1 MSAMRKHHSDTFK
14 AEVVLEL
21 LKEEKSVAQ
30 IASEYHVHPN
40 QVYEWKATAL
50 KGLATLF
57 SSDHKTESALKARY
71 DKRLQELYAEIGRL
85 TTQVT
90 WLKKKSDIPTD
101 SDGSLGAP

>member
-1 MSAMRKHHSDTFK
+1 MRKHYSDTFK

-50 KGLATLF
+50 KGLASLF
-57 SSDHKTESALKARY
+57 SSDHKAESALKA
-71 DKRLQELYAEIGRL
+71 ELRETPARTVCRDWPIDDPSQL
-85 TTQVT
+85 AQ
-90 WLKKKSDIPTD
+90 KKIWPRI
-101 SDGSLGAP
+101 

>member
-1 MSAMRKHHSDTFK
+1 MRKHYSDAFK

-21 LKEEKSVAQ
+21 LKEDKSVAQ

-50 KGLATLF
+50 KGLASLF
-57 SSDHKTESALKARY
+57 SSDHRGESALKASY

-85 TTQVT
+85 TTQVN
-90 WLKKKSDIPTD
+90 WLKKKSGIA
-101 SDGSLGAP
+101 SDTEGTRG